1 MKHTLS
7 NASRKRLSA
16 AVAARLAELS
26 DKILAAYVF
35 GSFIEGKPYSDMD
48 LGLLM
53 LNDPPNP
60 VVLEIDFES
69 ELEKI
74 TGCPV
79 DIRILNG
86 APLSFCQ
93 QVIRNG
99 EVILDSDPD
108 TRADFEGRTL
118 KKYFDFSRFR
128 TRYLREVCHAPL

>member
-1 MKHTLS
+1 
-7 NASRKRLSA
+7 
-16 AVAARLAELS
+16 
-26 DKILAAYVF
+26 
-35 GSFIEGKPYSDMD
+35 
-48 LGLLM
+48 

-60 VVLEIDFES
+60 VVFEIEIET